1 MWEDLNHWLG
11 ETNGGALG
19 FPTAVKHEHF
29 TIVGY
34 PISQC
39 LFSDADRSKLPDFFS
54 WAGLFPGEETDVSE
68 LIPLLKAWAKK
79 ITCLL
84 GRRPRR
90 LLTEGSEL
98 LVQQAAEVVAA
109 ELQAWDGVVQG
120 IHRID
125 ELATARYTTQVVVT
139 EEENTKIFRQPLPE
153 FLTGGKLLLV
163 AVGEVDAGVDLGAL
177 KPEDVRI
184 VGNTVSIDLPD
195 ARILG
200 SSLDEEGTK
209 LYDRDRGLF
218 KIRGNYE
225 LIEEARR
232 DAEDRMVEAARENG
246 ILDKAQNNAETS
258 IRTLVTSLGYD
269 EVQFT

>member
-1 MWEDLNHWLG
+1 MTKIGSGGLG
-11 ETNGGALG
+11 TTLILALLL
-19 FPTAVKHEHF
+19 V
-29 TIVGY
+29 IVSVAAG
-34 PISQC
+34 
-39 LFSDADRSKLPDFFS
+39 
-54 WAGLFPGEETDVSE
+54 AGLVY
-68 LIPLLKAWAKK
+68 LIWNP
-79 ITCLL
+79 
-84 GRRPRR
+84 
-90 LLTEGSEL
+90 TEPDEP
-98 LVQQAAEVVAA
+98 A
-109 ELQAWDGVVQG
+109 VVQG
-120 IHRID
+120 IQRLN
-125 ELATARYTTQVVVT
+125 ELATVKYTTQVIVT
-139 EEENTKIFRQPLPE
+139 EKENTKIFRQPLPE

-269 EVQFT
+269 EVQFV